1 MPNYDV
7 LEESRNAVRNLED
20 NAWVNHRDKYIQTK
34 AATEDFNDQIDFQE
48 LNIKTAATKE
58 DIEAAQDELTKIIND
73 IEDFDVSFNSDM
85 IVKPE
90 QKTSLLKINDNNLFN
105 QDDMLNSYDNNDNLD
120 LLDIDAINDF
130 LNKTA

>member
-7 LEESRNAVRNLED
+7 LEESRNAVKNLEE
-20 NAWVNHRDKYIQTK
+20 NAWANHRDKYIQTK
-34 AATEDFNDQIDFQE
+34 AATEDFNGQIDFQE

-85 IVKPE
+85 IVRPAP
-90 QKTSLLKINDNNLFN
+90 KTSLLQVNDNNLFSQN
-105 QDDMLNSYDNNDNLD
+105 DMFNDYNDNLD